1 MKRHKD
7 QLSKKANDALEEM
20 ERDLVYTSFTNSIHS
35 MIEESNKYE
44 KLKEEERSLTQQ
56 IQDTNALYK
65 QLQNDFSRENEENA
79 KEMGELKRQKNEAQ
93 VEKDLHIQYLERQIM
108 GSQSCEDRMH
118 QKKEVELQKEIDRL
132 ERVLATEHEVND
144 QVVGHLNERVA
155 QLNQ

>member
-1 MKRHKD
+1 M
-7 QLSKKANDALEEM
+7 QNE
-20 ERDLVYTSFTNSIHS
+20 LVYTGFMQSLPG

-65 QLQNDFSRENEENA
+65 QLQNDFARETEENN

-108 GSQSCEDRMH
+108 GSQSCEDRTH
-118 QKKEVELQKEIDRL
+118 QKNEVELQKEISRL
-132 ERVLATEHEVND
+132 EKVLATEEEVNS
-144 QVVGHLNERVA
+144 QVVSHLNERVA
-155 QLNQ
+155 QLNG